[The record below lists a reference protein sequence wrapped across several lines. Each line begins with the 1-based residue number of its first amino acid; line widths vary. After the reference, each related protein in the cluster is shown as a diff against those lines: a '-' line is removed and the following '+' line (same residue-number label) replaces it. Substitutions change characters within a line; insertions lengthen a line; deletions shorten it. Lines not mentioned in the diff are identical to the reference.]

1 MTLRR
6 VVVAI
11 DPRPQDRGALEAAA
25 QLAGRLQA
33 ELVALFVEDIDL
45 LHLAAL
51 PFAREIGFPSATAR
65 ALDIEAMERSLRALA
80 GDIQRTMAAIAARAP
95 VPWSFRV
102 TRGALMRELRAAAV
116 PGDIVVTGALGF
128 SLPPPLSVLCS
139 VSTPPE
145 AVVPAAAALAR
156 SAGRRVEI
164 VLLDGD
170 EEAARR
176 WEEAARALL
185 AAQGGGLGLRSAP
198 AGRER
203 DEKQRKG
210 GPARGNR

>member
-1 MTLRR
+1 VTLKRI
-6 VVVAI
+6 VVGI
-11 DPRPQDRGALEAAA
+11 DSRPQDRAALEAAM
-25 QLAGRLQA
+25 QLAVRLQT
-33 ELVALFVEDIDL
+33 ELVGLFVEDIDL

-65 ALDIEAMERSLRALA
+65 ALDIEVMERSLRTLA

-102 TRGALMRELRAAAV
+102 TRGALMHELRAAVA
-116 PGDIVVTGALGF
+116 PGDIVVTGALGLG
-128 SLPPPLSVLCS
+128 LPPQLSVLCS
-139 VSTPPE
+139 AATPPE

-170 EEAARR
+170 DEAAQR

-185 AAQGGGLGLRSAP
+185 AAQGGRLELRSAP
-198 AGRER
+198 AGREK
-203 DEKQRKG
+203 DER
-210 GPARGNR
+210 RE